1 MSLSRFN
8 LEHLDNHGN
17 FKSWCPMT
25 DIGASRNESEETD
38 QWLECT
44 DANCVVFVTYK
55 ACKHP
60 WLQPGT
66 QQGSSLC
73 SGGGMSEACFPG
85 VGLEGSPR
93 CIVKRRKENKL
104 AQNRAWSPR
113 EDRNLLTC
121 LAPTSWLSQ
130 QQFLRHSDHEG
141 LQEGRYGVQPSVES
155 ENNPLSLWA
164 GKS

>member
-8 LEHLDNHGN
+8 LEHLD
-17 FKSWCPMT
+17 KSLCPMT
-25 DIGASRNESEETD
+25 DSGAARNASEETD
-38 QWLECT
+38 RCLECT
-44 DANCVVFVTYK
+44 DVNCMVFVTYE
-55 ACKHP
+55 ACKH
-60 WLQPGT
+60 LQLWPGA
-66 QQGSSLC
+66 QRGSSLC
-73 SGGGMSEACFPG
+73 SDGGTSEACFPG

-93 CIVKRRKENKL
+93 CIVKRKKENKL

-141 LQEGRYGVQPSVES
+141 LQEGRYGVRPSIES
-155 ENNPLSLWA
+155 ENNPLCLWA
-164 GKS
+164 AKS